1 MEHQF
6 NVDDDV
12 WVKGKVSKVDDSN
25 FPYNVKTPD
34 GNSYW
39 LSEDCLIP
47 APTTDEIT
55 ADKPTLSKSD
65 MESLN
70 KRFPQIKLDR
80 PYTQRQLLRL
90 DVAKAAM
97 QGILA
102 NLDGNIPCVGISKQL
117 LEIED
122 FVWVRDGDSL
132 VAKLSIIQADAL
144 LAEWERT
151 NQND

>member
-12 WVKGKVSKVDDSN
+12 WVKGKVIKVDDSN

-55 ADKPTLSKSD
+55 ADKPTLSKSE
-65 MESLN
+65 MEALN

-80 PYTQRQLLRL
+80 PYIQRQLLRL
-90 DVAKAAM
+90 DVAKALAAGM
-97 QGILA
+97 LVNGSCDEWDELAQGS
-102 NLDGNIPCVGISKQL
+102 LD
-117 LEIED
+117 
-122 FVWVRDGDSL
+122 
-132 VAKLSIIQADAL
+132 ATDAL